1 MTVSEYLDQ
10 HKLLTVRIEKDQE
23 SLSFLCPVIADP
35 HAPQPSTDHVQ
46 ISPADDAPFVANL
59 EYIAGLKE
67 RIESEKE
74 VLRRL
79 TDEIQQMFSVL
90 DPYAYM
96 LMSQHY
102 LYHIKWDDI
111 ISTVRGCRASV
122 FNWRNQALSLCT
134 LPDHP
139 INILEELPW
148 LKKAS

>member
-23 SLSFLCPVIADP
+23 SLSFLCPAIADP
-35 HAPQPSTDHVQ
+35 HAPQPSLDRVQ
-46 ISPADDAPFVANL
+46 VSSAGDAPFVANL

-90 DPYAYM
+90 DPYAYI
-96 LMSQHY
+96 LMSQHFASLVSRY
-102 LYHIKWDDI
+102 SSI
-111 ISTVRGCRASV
+111 IS
-122 FNWRNQALSLCT
+122 
-134 LPDHP
+134 
-139 INILEELPW
+139 
-148 LKKAS
+148 LKSCMVSSGVSPPKVA